1 MEGLIAPGSPIEFK
15 KETGF
20 VYSSTWPAAFLGDLT
35 YDIEDFDIRNLASEI
50 DTELTSVYILSGE
63 YDWSGKSELGREAH
77 EMIEGSTW
85 SEMQG
90 VGHFAMSENPK
101 VFIKHLLPILEMVR
115 QRRSETP

>member
-20 VYSSTWPAAFLGDLT
+20 VYSSAWPAAFLGDLT
-35 YDIEDFDIRNLASEI
+35 YYIEDFDIRNLASEI
-50 DTELTSVYILSGE
+50 DTDLTSVHILSGE

-77 EMIEGSTW
+77 EMIKGSTW

-90 VGHFAMSENPK
+90 VGHFPMSENPR
-101 VFIKHLLPILEMVR
+101 VFIEHLLPILEMVR